1 MAVGLAAE
9 LKESL
14 NLEVE
19 FIRGE
24 NGIFDVRYDTRL
36 IFSKHKRDRF
46 PRLGEVSFILQLPP
60 FSLTNE

>member
-9 LKESL
+9 LKESF

-19 FIRGE
+19 LIRGE
-24 NGIFDVRYDTRL
+24 NGIFDVRYDGRL

-46 PRLGEVSFILQLPP
+46 PRLGEVSLILQMEPYG
-60 FSLTNE
+60 LTNA

>member
-24 NGIFDVRYDTRL
+24 DGVFDVRYDNRR

-46 PRLGEVSFILQLPP
+46 PQLGEISLILQLPP

>member
-14 NLEVE
+14 NLDVE
-19 FIRGE
+19 LIRGE
-24 NGIFDVRYDTRL
+24 KGIFDVKYDGRL

-46 PRLGEVSFILQLPP
+46 PRLGEISFILKLEPYA
-60 FSLTNE
+60 LTHE

>member
-24 NGIFDVRYDTRL
+24 SGIFDVRYEGRL
-36 IFSKHKRDRF
+36 IYSKHKRDRF
-46 PRLGEVSFILQLPP
+46 PRLGEITFILQLPP
-60 FSLTNE
+60 YCLTNE